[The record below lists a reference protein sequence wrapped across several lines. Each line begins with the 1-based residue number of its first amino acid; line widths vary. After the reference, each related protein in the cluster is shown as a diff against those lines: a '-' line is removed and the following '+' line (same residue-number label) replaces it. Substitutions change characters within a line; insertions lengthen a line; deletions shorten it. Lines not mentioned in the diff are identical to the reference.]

1 MVDLS
6 RTIPDT
12 LIQAASQWGDTIAI
26 EDGDTNLSYYELEQR
41 AKQVAKAFIA
51 HDFHAGQTFS
61 IWAPNIHEWIWTA
74 IGGQMAGG
82 ILVPLNTRYKG
93 IEASDILSR
102 SNAKLLFTVTGF
114 LDTDYPALLADQQ
127 QGGLQKTILLRGS
140 NTQNESIEDF
150 LSSGQSISDEQLAQ
164 RLAQL
169 DGNTPSDI
177 MYTSGTTGLP
187 KGVVSNHGQV
197 TAITEAW
204 SNAVGL
210 NEQDRYLIVNPF
222 FHSFGYKSG
231 WLACLM
237 TGATI
242 LPEAVFDTH
251 KILMRIETDKISM
264 LPGAP
269 TIFQSLLID
278 DELAQTD
285 LSSLRCAV
293 TGAASVPVQ
302 MVKDMK
308 TVLGFNDVYTGY
320 GLTECVVVSICKDG
334 DDFETIANTAGRPLD
349 GIEIKLVDEQEQA
362 VAAGELGMIK
372 VRGYNVMQG
381 YYEDAEA
388 TANTIDKDGW
398 LDTGDIGWQDQAGY
412 IKVTDRSKDMYI
424 CGGFNCYPAEI
435 ENLLLRHDD
444 IIDAAVKGE
453 TDERMGEVGHAYIV
467 TRPDAELD
475 QAALTQWARE
485 HMANF
490 KVPRAFHQVAELP
503 RNASGKVMKF
513 KLQAHD

>member
-6 RTIPDT
+6 RTIPDI
-12 LIQAASQWGDTIAI
+12 LIQAARQWGDTIAL
-26 EDGDTNLSYYELEQR
+26 EDEEHTLSFSDLEQR
-41 AKQVAKAFIA
+41 ARQVAKAFIA
-51 HDFHAGQTFS
+51 HDFEVGQTFS

-93 IEASDILSR
+93 IEASDILNRSR
-102 SNAKLLFTVTGF
+102 AKLLFTVTGF
-114 LDTDYPALLADQQ
+114 LETDYPALLSEQQ
-127 QGGLQKTILLRGS
+127 LHGLQKTILLRG
-140 NTQNESIEDF
+140 NNDQNEAIDDF
-150 LSSGQSISDEQLAQ
+150 LSSADSISDEQLEQ

-169 DGNTPSDI
+169 NGDGTSDI

-187 KGVVSNHGQV
+187 KGVISNHGQV
-197 TAITEAW
+197 TAITQAW

-210 NEQDRYLIVNPF
+210 NNEDRYLIVNPF

-242 LPEAVFDTH
+242 LPEPVFNTH
-251 KILMRIETDKISM
+251 KILKRIESDKISM

-278 DELAQTD
+278 SELKQTD

-308 TVLGFNDVYTGY
+308 TVLGFKDVYTGY

-349 GIEIKLVDEQEQA
+349 GIEVKLVDEQEQP

-372 VRGYNVMQG
+372 VRGFNVMQG
-381 YYEDAEA
+381 YFEDAEA
-388 TANTIDKDGW
+388 TAKTIDKNGW
-398 LDTGDIGWQDQAGY
+398 LDTGDIGWQNEAGY
-412 IKVTDRSKDMYI
+412 IKVTDRSKDMFI

-444 IIDAAVKGE
+444 IIDAAVKGVA
-453 TDERMGEVGHAYIV
+453 DERMGEVGHAWLV
-467 TRPDAELD
+467 SKPGTKLD
-475 QAALTQWARE
+475 PATLGDWARE
-485 HMANF
+485 QMANF
-490 KVPRAFHQVAELP
+490 KVPREFHVIDELP

-513 KLQAHD
+513 KL